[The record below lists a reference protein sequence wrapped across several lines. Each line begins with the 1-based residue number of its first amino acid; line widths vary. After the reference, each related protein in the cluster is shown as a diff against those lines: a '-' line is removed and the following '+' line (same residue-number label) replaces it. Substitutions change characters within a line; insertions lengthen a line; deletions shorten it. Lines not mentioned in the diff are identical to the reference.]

1 MQPLLGVLPP
11 RPVWHMRSQGGTL
24 PTLGAWRSPQK
35 GSGVP
40 DTPPGEH
47 SRTVQKCC
55 GPGKHKCM
63 CVGDRGQLGT
73 KLGLAERG
81 RETCQ
86 AQGRVCEHLNRK
98 DPNEARAVCL
108 PFTYMLYRN

>member
-1 MQPLLGVLPP
+1 
-11 RPVWHMRSQGGTL
+11 
-24 PTLGAWRSPQK
+24 
-35 GSGVP
+35 
-40 DTPPGEH
+40 
-47 SRTVQKCC
+47 
-55 GPGKHKCM
+55 M

-73 KLGLAERG
+73 KLGLVERG

-86 AQGRVCEHLNRK
+86 AQGGECEHLNRK